1 MVSKCNQQGGAAKKA
16 VQPRRRRGPM
26 ADTASGR
33 DWTDPTCPVART
45 VDLVGDRWSLLIV
58 RDAMDGPASFTE
70 FHRRLGIARNILSDR
85 LRKLVDHGI
94 LSTSP
99 SGRRHVYALTD
110 AGKDLF
116 TTIVALRQW
125 GERHAFADGEPRSRL
140 LDAEGRPLAELRPQ
154 GRDGVPL
161 TTETT
166 RVERVV

>member
-1 MVSKCNQQGGAAKKA
+1 
-16 VQPRRRRGPM
+16 M
-26 ADTASGR
+26 AEREPGR
-33 DWTDPTCPVART
+33 EWTDPTCPVART
-45 VDLVGDRWSLLIV
+45 IDLVGDRWSLLIV

-99 SGRRHVYALTD
+99 SGRRHVYELTG

-116 TTIVALRQW
+116 TAIVALRQW
-125 GERHAFADGEPRSRL
+125 GERHAFTDGEPRSRL
-140 LDAEGRPLAELRPQ
+140 TDAEGRPLAELRPR
-154 GRDGVPL
+154 GHDGTPV
-161 TTETT
+161 TTDTT